1 MEFFKDNVLRI
12 SVRNLV
18 EFVLR
23 SGDID
28 NRSFGHMDTDAML
41 EGGKIHRKIQKS
53 MGLGYN
59 AEVPLRTEVV
69 SGEYRIVVEGR
80 ADGIFDSDSGVTV
93 IDEIKGTYKDVT
105 HMIEPIY
112 VHKAQAMCYGY
123 MYGIDKDI
131 EFMRIRMTYVN
142 LDTEEVRYFE
152 DEVKFSYVKNWF
164 MDVIG
169 EYTKWAEYMYSN
181 NLLTRKTAK
190 ELQFPF
196 EYREGQRDIVSAV
209 YKSVLRKKNLYI
221 QAPTGVGKTMSVVF
235 PAVKAMGEEKA
246 DKIFYLTAKTIT
258 GTVAMQAFRLL
269 REKGLHFRNVVITA
283 KEKMCVMEELKCNP
297 EYCPRAKGH
306 YDRINDA
313 VFDLINNESDITREI
328 IAAYAEKYQVCPF
341 EMSLDVSNWVNGI
354 VCDYNYVFDPGVCL
368 KRYFSEAGQGEYV
381 VLVDEAHN
389 LVDRAREMYS
399 SVLVKED
406 ILEVKKLVKDTDSR
420 LAASLD
426 KCNKAMLT
434 LKRMTEGCTVVDE
447 LLDLPA
453 TLGRTDA
460 RFQSFFEKYNKFQD
474 KEKVK
479 ELYFNIRNFMDVYNK
494 MDDNSSTYMM
504 IDDTGDFF
512 VKLLCVNPSARLRE
526 CMDRVLNTT
535 FFSATLLPV
544 NYYKEL
550 FTGNTEDYAIY
561 VNSPFEQEKR
571 LIVAARDVSS
581 KYTRRGPDEYGK
593 ICDYI
598 ETIVDKQKGNYMVF
612 FPSYKFMDDIY
623 TLAEDRGFTEKY
635 ICEIQKSNIN
645 EREREEFLEKFE
657 GVYDKPFVA
666 FCVMGGIF
674 SEGIDLTNDKLIGT
688 IIIGTG
694 LPQIG
699 NEKDI
704 IKDYF
709 NEKGKNGFDYAYRYP
724 GMNKV
729 MQAAGR
735 VIRTKDDIGVIA
747 LLDERFAERSYRNL
761 FPREWNDCK
770 FIELED
776 LEWEVKDFWRR
787 V

>member
-1 MEFFKDNVLRI
+1 MEFFKDDVLRI

-28 NRSFGHMDTDAML
+28 NRSFGHMETDAML
-41 EGGKIHRKIQKS
+41 EGSKIHRKIQKS

-59 AEVPLRTEVV
+59 AEVSLKTEVV
-69 SGEYRIVVEGR
+69 CDDYRVVVEGR
-80 ADGIFDSDSGVTV
+80 ADGIFNNDSGITV
-93 IDEIKGTYKDVT
+93 IDEIKGTYRDVT
-105 HMIEPIY
+105 RMNEPLE

-123 MYGIDKDI
+123 MYGIDKGI
-131 EFMRIRMTYVN
+131 EKICIRMTYVN

-152 DEVKFSYVKNWF
+152 DELKYDYLKKWF
-164 MDVIG
+164 MDVIS
-169 EYTKWAEYMYSN
+169 EYIKWAEFMYTN
-181 NLLTRKTAK
+181 NALTRKTAK
-190 ELQFPF
+190 ELIFPF
-196 EYREGQRDIVSAV
+196 EYREGQRDIVSAM
-209 YKSVLRKKNLYI
+209 YTSILRKKNLYI
-221 QAPTGVGKTMSVVF
+221 QAPTGVGKTMSVIF
-235 PAVKAMGEEKA
+235 PAVKAMGEGKT

-258 GTVAMQAFRLL
+258 GTVAMQAFRML
-269 REKGLHFRNVVITA
+269 RENGLHFRNVVITA
-283 KEKMCVMEELKCNP
+283 KEKMCVMEEVKCNP

-313 VFDLINNESDITREI
+313 VFDLINHESDVTREI
-328 IAAYAEKYQVCPF
+328 IAQYAEKHQVCPF

-368 KRYFSEAGQGEYV
+368 KRYFSESGQGDYV

-406 ILEVKKLVKDTDSR
+406 IMEVKKLVKDVDTR

-434 LKRMTEGCTVVDE
+434 LKRLSDGCTVVEE

-453 TLGRTDA
+453 ALGRTDA
-460 RFQSFFEKYNKFQD
+460 RFQTFFEKNNNFPD

-494 MDDNSSTYMM
+494 IDDNYRIYMM
-504 IDDTGDFF
+504 IDDKGDFF

-550 FTGNTEDYAIY
+550 FTGEVEDYAIY
-561 VNSPFEQEKR
+561 INSPFEQEKR
-571 LIVAARDVSS
+571 LIVAAGDVSS
-581 KYTRRGPDEYGK
+581 KYTRRGPEEYEK
-593 ICDYI
+593 IYNYI

-612 FPSYKFMDDIY
+612 FPSYKFMDEIY
-623 TLAEDRGFTEKY
+623 SLALDKGFGEKCV
-635 ICEIQKSNIN
+635 IEVQKSNIN
-645 EREREEFLEKFE
+645 EQEREEFLGKFDN
-657 GVYDKPFVA
+657 VYDKSFVA

-709 NEKGKNGFDYAYRYP
+709 DSKGKNGFDYAYRYP

-729 MQAAGR
+729 LQAAGR
-735 VIRTKDDIGVIA
+735 VIRTKDDVGVIA
-747 LLDERFAERSYRNL
+747 LLDERFAERSYRSL

-770 FIELED
+770 FIKLDELE
-776 LEWEVKDFWRR
+776 WQVKDFWRK